1 MTEGKINGQ
10 TLVSL
15 TLKSQGL
22 MHVFGIVG
30 VPVLNLGY
38 QLIDD
43 GINYYGMRNEQAAGY
58 AAGVFGYMTGRPGVC
73 LTVPGP
79 GMLNVMSG
87 LGNALVNKW
96 PMLLLSGS
104 ADTNL
109 EGAGSFQECHQVD
122 AARKFT
128 KYAARPSD
136 PTQIPYIL
144 EQAIRTSIYGTPGPV
159 YVDLPVSPFIIIG

>member
-1 MTEGKINGQ
+1 M
-10 TLVSL
+10 
-15 TLKSQGL
+15 
-22 MHVFGIVG
+22 
-30 VPVLNLGY
+30 
-38 QLIDD
+38 
-43 GINYYGMRNEQAAGY
+43 
-58 AAGVFGYMTGRPGVC
+58 FGYLTGKPGVC

-104 ADTNL
+104 ADANL
-109 EGAGSFQECHQVD
+109 DGSGSFQECPQVD

-136 PTQIPYIL
+136 PGMIPYII

-159 YVDLPVSPFIIIG
+159 YVDLPVRLKLIIGRFIDC

>member
-1 MTEGKINGQ
+1 MAEGKINGQ

-87 LGNALVNKW
+87 LGNALGLCSNF
-96 PMLLLSGS
+96 SNIFS
-104 ADTNL
+104 CNTFAT
-109 EGAGSFQECHQVD
+109 Q
-122 AARKFT
+122 
-128 KYAARPSD
+128 SD
-136 PTQIPYIL
+136 I
-144 EQAIRTSIYGTPGPV
+144 SIC
-159 YVDLPVSPFIIIG
+159 L